1 MTGQRDSGLVFT
13 EAGHSYAVAGVRV
26 PSVTQILGHFF
37 GGFEHVRADAL
48 RYASERGKAVH
59 FACELI
65 DRGTLDEASI
75 DPGIA
80 GYINAYNKF
89 RRECDFEPG
98 LIEQPLY
105 SAGLRVAGTPDRVG
119 RVNRRQAVV
128 DLKSGGRMPWHGLQ
142 VAGYALL
149 VPAPTEAR
157 YTLHLREDGS
167 YRLEP
172 HRDMGDFEDFKTLVR
187 TYHLLS
193 KHGAIK
199 A

>member
-1 MTGQRDSGLVFT
+1 MTASRDSLGFD
-13 EAGHSYAVAGVRV
+13 EATHTYTVAGIRV
-26 PSVTQILGHFF
+26 PSVTQIIGYFF
-37 GGFEHVRADAL
+37 GGFEFVSADAL
-48 RYASERGKAVH
+48 RYASDRGKAVH
-59 FACELI
+59 LACELD

-80 GYINAYNKF
+80 GYVNAYRKF
-89 RRECDFEPG
+89 KRECDFEPG
-98 LIEQPLY
+98 LIEQALY
-105 SAGLRVAGTPDRVG
+105 SAGLRAAGTPDRVG

-142 VAGYALL
+142 TAGYALL

-157 YTLHLREDGS
+157 YTLHLREDGT

-172 HRDMGDFEDFKTLVR
+172 HRDTGDFEDFKTLVR

-193 KHGAIK
+193 KHGVIK